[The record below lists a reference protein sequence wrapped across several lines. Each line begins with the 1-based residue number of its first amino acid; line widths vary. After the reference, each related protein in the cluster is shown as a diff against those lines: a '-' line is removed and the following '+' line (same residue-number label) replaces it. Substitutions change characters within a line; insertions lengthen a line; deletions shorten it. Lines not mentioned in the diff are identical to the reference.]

1 MAEEVELADLT
12 DGHLERRREKNRHQ
26 HRSLSIPN
34 SGILLGINNLFC

>member
-26 HRSLSIPN
+26 HRSLRIPN
-34 SGILLGINNLFC
+34 SGKIEIINN